1 MSLTSD
7 LRKLRALP
15 GSDRTLL
22 FQAVGW
28 LGVMRLAIAL
38 LPFRRIAARLNLKQ
52 GEGPTTLDVTLSQQ
66 AERIGW
72 ALRAAAAHVWWKSTC
87 FDQALA
93 GAIMLQHRGIAGT
106 VYLGVAK
113 NIGTSADVAAH
124 AWLRSGEAILTGA
137 AGHERFSVI
146 AAFTTVSLTAPN

>member
-1 MSLTSD
+1 MSLTNN
-7 LRKLRALP
+7 LHKLRTLSS
-15 GSDRTLL
+15 SDRSLL

-38 LPFRRIAARLNLKQ
+38 LPFRRIAKLLKLRQ
-52 GEGPTTLDVTLSQQ
+52 GESPAASEAAPSQRV
-66 AERIGW
+66 ERIGW
-72 ALRAAAAHVWWKSTC
+72 AVRGAAAHVWWKSAC

-113 NIGTSADVAAH
+113 NVDPSTEVAAH

-137 AGHERFSVI
+137 AGHERFNVI
-146 AAFTTVSLTAPN
+146 AAFTTVSPTAPN

>member
-7 LRKLRALP
+7 LRKLRALR

-22 FQAVGW
+22 FQAIGW

-38 LPFRRIAARLNLKQ
+38 LPFRRIAKLLRLRQ
-52 GEGPTTLDVTLSQQ
+52 GESPVASEAAPSQR
-66 AERIGW
+66 AEHIGW
-72 ALRAAAAHVWWKSTC
+72 AVRAGATHVMWKSTC

-106 VYLGVAK
+106 IYLGVAK
-113 NIGTSADVAAH
+113 NLGTSAEVAAH
-124 AWLRSGEAILTGA
+124 AWLRSGESILTGA
-137 AGHERFSVI
+137 AGHERFNVI
-146 AAFTTVSLTAPN
+146 ATFTACPQTRS